1 MFATTSELKS
11 SAGTGLV
18 VRIYEIGITLATGH
32 FDEIA
37 LDLDLEGILLQFN
50 KRATTLIDSDGL
62 LEILNSTCTPGN
74 ICNHLA
80 TI

>member
-1 MFATTSELKS
+1 MLTTTSELEPATS
-11 SAGTGLV
+11 TGLV

-32 FDEIA
+32 FDKISLN
-37 LDLDLEGILLQFN
+37 LDLKGILLQFN

-62 LEILNSTCTPGN
+62 LEILDLTCAPGN